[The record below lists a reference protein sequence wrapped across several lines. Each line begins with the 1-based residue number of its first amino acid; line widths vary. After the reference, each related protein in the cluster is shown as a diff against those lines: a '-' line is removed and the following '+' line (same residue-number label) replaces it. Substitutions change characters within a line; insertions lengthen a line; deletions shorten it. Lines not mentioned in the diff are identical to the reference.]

1 MTDML
6 QMSYSEMESL
16 AAAFESASNHL
27 KQMGKAAT
35 VLMIQVGQMTNQDW
49 VKATNEAIQKT
60 EDTARPLNQIM
71 ESVEGV
77 WQG

>member
-35 VLMIQVGQMTNQDW
+35 VLMIQEIGRASCRERV
-49 VKATNEAIQKT
+49 
-60 EDTARPLNQIM
+60 
-71 ESVEGV
+71 
-77 WQG
+77 

>member
-60 EDTARPLNQIM
+60 KDTARPLNQIM

-77 WQG
+77 